1 MPKCMLWSDV
11 TFFALERPVTGDRL
25 FFSEPCFYINILI
38 SFIYDNNPVNGQNYY
53 YLKQTGF
60 DSNEEYLLFSFG

>member
-38 SFIYDNNPVNGQNYY
+38 SFIYDNNPVNGQN
-53 YLKQTGF
+53 
-60 DSNEEYLLFSFG
+60 